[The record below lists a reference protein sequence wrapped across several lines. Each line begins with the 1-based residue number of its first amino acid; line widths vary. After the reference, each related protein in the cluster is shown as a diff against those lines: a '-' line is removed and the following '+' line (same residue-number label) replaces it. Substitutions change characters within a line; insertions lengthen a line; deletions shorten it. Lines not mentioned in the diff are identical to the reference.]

1 MAGGHTVRKE
11 QAILLVILCR
21 VYMYREHWRGSTV
34 KEVGLTNEGDT
45 SIVIMQTRD
54 NLRE

>member
-1 MAGGHTVRKE
+1 MRKE
-11 QAILLVILCR
+11 QAILLAILCR

-34 KEVGLTNEGDT
+34 KEVGLTNEGGT
-45 SIVIMQTRD
+45 SIVSMQTRD